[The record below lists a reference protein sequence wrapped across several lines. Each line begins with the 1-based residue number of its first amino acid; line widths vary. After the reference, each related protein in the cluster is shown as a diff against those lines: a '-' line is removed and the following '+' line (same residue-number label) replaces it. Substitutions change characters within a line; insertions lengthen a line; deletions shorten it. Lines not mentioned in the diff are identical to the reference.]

1 MTDRPATRSEQL
13 SRAEMIN
20 WLDNS
25 PLAAGWQSP
34 ADCGARSPGN
44 PASAVRTLGPGS
56 DSQPGA
62 SCSGRYAPVGGA
74 LGRLR
79 GGGLRCARLTAPRA
93 GRRARSLF
101 QSPGQRPRPRA
112 GWTPADQFR
121 GLRQSFVAILVVA
134 RCNVREVSEIGRPQ
148 QRCLHVDAIRRVPR
162 RRLGRGNLPAAR
174 VERG

>member
-1 MTDRPATRSEQL
+1 MWIAEGQGASLSALLQTWTGRGTRLVASLTVQQIGYEQL
-13 SRAEMIN
+13 SRAEIIN
-20 WLDNS
+20 WLGNS

-44 PASAVRTLGPGS
+44 PVPAVRTVGPGS

-62 SCSGRYAPVGGA
+62 SCSGRYARGGGA

-101 QSPGQRPRPRA
+101 SVAGSAAQLRGRA
-112 GWTPADQFR
+112 GLPQITFR
-121 GLRQSFVAILVVA
+121 GLRQSFVAILAVA
-134 RCNVREVSEIGRPQ
+134 RCNVREVSEW
-148 QRCLHVDAIRRVPR
+148 A
-162 RRLGRGNLPAAR
+162 
-174 VERG
+174 